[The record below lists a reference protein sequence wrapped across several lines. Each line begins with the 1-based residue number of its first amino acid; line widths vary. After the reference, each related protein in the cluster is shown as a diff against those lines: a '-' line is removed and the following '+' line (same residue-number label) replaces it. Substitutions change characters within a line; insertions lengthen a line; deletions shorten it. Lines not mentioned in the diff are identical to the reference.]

1 MLTEV
6 GAFLD
11 KRLRREFVKYIILI
25 FMLEYSSKIIPV
37 NEMEEKGLDFT
48 LVLLIRI
55 MSSKKGLSRPE

>member
-11 KRLRREFVKYIILI
+11 KRLRREFVNDIMLI
-25 FMLEYSSKIIPV
+25 FMLENSFKRIPV
-37 NEMEEKGLDFT
+37 KEMEEKRLDFT

-55 MSSKKGLSRPE
+55 MSSK